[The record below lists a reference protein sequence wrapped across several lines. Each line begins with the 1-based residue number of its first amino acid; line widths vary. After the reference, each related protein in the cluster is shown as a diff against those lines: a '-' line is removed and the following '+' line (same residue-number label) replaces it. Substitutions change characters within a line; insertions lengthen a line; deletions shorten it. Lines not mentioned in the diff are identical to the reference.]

1 MELAIFGAQGI
12 ALGACEAIRNLSPSR
27 NIRCFLVSERGMN
40 AQYLSGIPVLELNS
54 FSKSLSKEAKKEIEI
69 LIATPENVMPDIEKR
84 LDEEEFSC
92 HVRLTSS
99 RWSEL
104 MGYHY
109 ICKKDYMPL
118 RALPVG
124 HHKAKVQVFMAKFY
138 KDRPLTGKYD
148 LPEWITPIQAGAA
161 LCEKRVADITD
172 CSGEHISEKNGNYS
186 ELTVLYWMWKNCLT
200 APERK
205 YSENKRIEEWK
216 HSGNECGEEMG
227 HSGQECCG
235 LIGHSGHECGGAE
248 DSEHGEREYY
258 GLMHYRRIL
267 DLTEDD
273 IFRLADNDLDVV
285 LPYPMPYEPDIEMH
299 HARYLKPEDWKA
311 VWEAVAE
318 LQPAYAEVF
327 RGILKQRF
335 LYNYNIIVARKNV
348 LAEYCGWLFPI
359 LERVEE
365 LSVPRGSERAD
376 RYIGYIGETLET
388 LYFMHNRDRLNIS
401 HAGCIFLS

>member
-299 HARYLKPEDWKA
+299 HARYLKPEDRS
-311 VWEAVAE
+311 EEHTSE
-318 LQPAYAEVF
+318 LQSPA
-327 RGILKQRF
+327 
-335 LYNYNIIVARKNV
+335 
-348 LAEYCGWLFPI
+348 
-359 LERVEE
+359 
-365 LSVPRGSERAD
+365 
-376 RYIGYIGETLET
+376 
-388 LYFMHNRDRLNIS
+388 
-401 HAGCIFLS
+401 